1 VLCLHE
7 EGRSPI
13 YQEITASCPGQIAR
27 PLPEGTNPVG
37 VCHDEP
43 VEKYTQM
50 FFKQTKKLCLV
61 LLLIRYDASQPISRV
76 YKLTARAIN
85 RIFKVIS
92 TSLTSSVSSSNIF
105 VGITAR
111 SRISRLALLGFSQ
124 QFVAE
129 TCKRPV
135 KSRLKTKLQ
144 VFDFQL

>member
-50 FFKQTKKLCLV
+50 LK
-61 LLLIRYDASQPISRV
+61 
-76 YKLTARAIN
+76 
-85 RIFKVIS
+85 
-92 TSLTSSVSSSNIF
+92 
-105 VGITAR
+105 
-111 SRISRLALLGFSQ
+111 GFSYHVHIGLIYNLTTIELT
-124 QFVAE
+124 FLNRLRNCALFS
-129 TCKRPV
+129 CLSDMMPV
-135 KSRLKTKLQ
+135 NRSAGSIS
-144 VFDFQL
+144 